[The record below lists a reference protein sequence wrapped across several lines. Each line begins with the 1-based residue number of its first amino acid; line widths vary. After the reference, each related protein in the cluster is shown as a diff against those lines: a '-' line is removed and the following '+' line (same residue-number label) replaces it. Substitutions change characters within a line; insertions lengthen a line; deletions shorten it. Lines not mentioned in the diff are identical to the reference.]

1 MLLLLFPELDRG
13 GCVRESGT
21 FWYMEHENL
30 TEYKVLLLKTMGTKQ
45 ISGLLFI
52 LLSVNTHLSTVPKT
66 DQL

>member
-21 FWYMEHENL
+21 FWYMERENL
-30 TEYKVLLLKTMGTKQ
+30 TEYKVILLKTMGTKQ
-45 ISGLLFI
+45 ISGLLF
-52 LLSVNTHLSTVPKT
+52 SVNTHLSTVPKT